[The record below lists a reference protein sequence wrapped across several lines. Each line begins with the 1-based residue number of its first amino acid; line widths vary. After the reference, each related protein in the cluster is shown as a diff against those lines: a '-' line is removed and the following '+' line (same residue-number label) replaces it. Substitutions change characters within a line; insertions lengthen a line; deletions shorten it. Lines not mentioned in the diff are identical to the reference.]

1 MIRKEK
7 MIDRKIL
14 KDFITLY
21 SAGYRSAHICKLLD
35 INIDE
40 YTIFCYKGRIMHD
53 NLNIIDKIN
62 KMYSEGYSI
71 AGICSDT
78 EIKIN
83 LKTIKALMTS
93 ELNENSISET
103 EFKDN
108 IELTYKDFL
117 KRFNDTDKVATVLKE
132 MGLSTSIRNYF
143 KDNFGFKTTKRE
155 YNRKPKAFRAS
166 KDTMTVNV
174 TLHNPKALEAIYNLA
189 FDTTTEDVE
198 ELAKKYDATPGSV
211 CRIKSD
217 LEEIE
222 YKELFKFIDDLKS
235 GNFTFNELYK
245 KYNVNVYYHSNNRS
259 KNYVLYA
266 LIHHEGIDVD
276 ERRLYEHRRCVGE
289 YFSTNKRSFI
299 FRCGINPY
307 NTNNSVEL
315 LNHYNK
321 EKGNGIDIYK
331 DIIILKQYRKDSL
344 VTDANKEVLKR
355 YYVI

>member
-14 KDFITLY
+14 NDFITLY
-21 SAGYRSAHICKLLD
+21 TAGYRSAHICKLLD
-35 INIDE
+35 INMDE
-40 YTIFCYKGRIMHD
+40 YTIFIYKGRIMHD

-71 AGICSDT
+71 AGISSET
-78 EIKIN
+78 KIN

-117 KRFNDTDKVATVLKE
+117 KRFNDTDNVTTVLKE

-143 KDNFGFKTTKRE
+143 KDNFGFKATKRE
-155 YNRKPKAFRAS
+155 CNRKPKAFRAS
-166 KDTMTVNV
+166 KDTATVNV

-198 ELAKKYDATPGSV
+198 ELAKKYDTTPGSV

-245 KYNVNVYYHSNNRS
+245 KYNVNVYYKSNNRS

-266 LIHHEGIDVD
+266 LIHHEGIDID

-289 YFSTNKRSFI
+289 YYTTNKRSFI
-299 FRCGINPY
+299 FRCGLNPN
-307 NTNNSVEL
+307 NTNNSAEL

-331 DIIILKQYRKDSL
+331 DITILKQYRKDSL

>member
-21 SAGYRSAHICKLLD
+21 AVGYRSAHICKLLD
-35 INIDE
+35 INMDE
-40 YTIFCYKGRIMHD
+40 YTIFVYKGRIMHD

-71 AGICSDT
+71 AVISSET
-78 EIKIN
+78 KIN
-83 LKTIKALMTS
+83 LKILKALMTS

-103 EFKDN
+103 EFKDD

-117 KRFNDTDKVATVLKE
+117 KRFNDTYNLTTVLKE
-132 MGLSTSIRNYF
+132 MGLSTSIRHYF
-143 KDNFGFKTTKRE
+143 KDNFGFKATKRE
-155 YNRKPKAFRAS
+155 CNRKPKAFRAS
-166 KDTMTVNV
+166 KDMATVYV

-189 FDTTTEDVE
+189 FDTTTEDVD
-198 ELAKKYDATPGSV
+198 ELAKKYDTTPGSV

-222 YKELFKFIDDLKS
+222 YKEFFKFVDDLKS

-245 KYNVNVYYHSNNRS
+245 KYNVNVYYKSNNRS

-266 LIHHEGIDVD
+266 LIHHEGIDID

-289 YFSTNKRSFI
+289 YFTTNKRSFI
-299 FRCGINPY
+299 FRCGVTPN
-307 NTNNSVEL
+307 NTNNSVEI

-321 EKGNGIDIYK
+321 EKGNCIDIYK
-331 DIIILKQYRKDSL
+331 DITILKQYRKDSL
-344 VTDANKEVLKR
+344 VTDVNKEVLKR